1 MAESEDTVALEVT
14 DMAPQATLQLD
25 MLDLD
30 ALMDSEDMDM
40 VMEEL
45 LDIKQ
50 VLDMTTMV
58 HMDSE

>member
-45 LDIKQ
+45 LDIK

>member
-1 MAESEDTVALEVT
+1 VALEVT

>member
-1 MAESEDTVALEVT
+1 VALEVT

-45 LDIKQ
+45 LDIK